1 LKIVAVSQRI
11 DDYPDR
17 NECRDALDQK
27 LCRFIKE
34 CGYLVLPVPNSII
47 TKKEENDEY
56 CSKELI
62 EWLIA
67 FTPNAILLSGGN
79 DIGSYPDRDNT
90 ENIIIDFAEQRKL
103 PVLGICR
110 GMQMLATL
118 AGANLKKVSGHVRT
132 RHNLQGGTISGEV
145 NSFHNMSLDTCPVGY
160 HVLAKSE
167 DGEIEAICHNKLARE
182 GWMWHPERE
191 TTFDK
196 RDITRAKNLSKPKL
210 INCS

>member
-1 LKIVAVSQRI
+1 MKVVALSQRI
-11 DDYPDR
+11 DNYPDR

-34 CGYLVLPVPNSII
+34 CGFLPLPVPNGLI
-47 TKKEENDEY
+47 TKKEKNDEY
-56 CSKELI
+56 CFKELV

-67 FTPNAILLSGGN
+67 FTPDAIVLSGGN
-79 DIGSYPDRDNT
+79 DIGSFPVRDNT
-90 ENIIIDFAEQRKL
+90 EKIMVDFAEQRKL

-118 AGANLKKVSGHVRT
+118 AGANLKMVSGHVHS
-132 RHNLQGGTISGEV
+132 RHILQGGTISGEV

-160 HVLAKSE
+160 HVLATSE

-196 RDITRAKNLSKPKL
+196 RDISRAKNLFETKDE
-210 INCS
+210 

>member
-1 LKIVAVSQRI
+1 MKIVAVSQRI

-118 AGANLKKVSGHVRT
+118 AGANLKKVSV
-132 RHNLQGGTISGEV
+132 
-145 NSFHNMSLDTCPVGY
+145 
-160 HVLAKSE
+160 
-167 DGEIEAICHNKLARE
+167 
-182 GWMWHPERE
+182 
-191 TTFDK
+191 K
-196 RDITRAKNLSKPKL
+196 RPLT
-210 INCS
+210 